1 MRKLSFAQIVMSLM
15 IWTFIIWAAWSLWSI
30 GMFDNFRYFLP
41 WLRRNY
47 GVLLVT
53 FAVGF
58 WVGHKHGPK
67 EKLGSREVLVTLAT
81 IFGAGWAGWW
91 LQNSEGV
98 GSVCVICC
106 YIGYHIGYTI
116 AFDARSRR
124 KT

>member
-15 IWTFIIWAAWSLWSI
+15 IWTFVIWAVWSLWSI

-67 EKLGSREVLVTLAT
+67 EKLGNREVLVTLAT
-81 IFGAGWAGWW
+81 IFGAGWAVWW
-91 LQNSEGV
+91 LQNSEGD
-98 GSVCVICC
+98 GAVCVFSCC
-106 YIGYHIGYTI
+106 LGWGIGYTI